1 VRAGGTAHAK
11 VAIPHG
17 YRALRGFMDVP
28 LDQDSASS
36 WALDSEEKVGDLH
49 GPDVSR
55 ISKAGWCQ

>member
-1 VRAGGTAHAK
+1 

-28 LDQDSASS
+28 LDQDSASG
-36 WALDSEEKVGDLH
+36 WALDSEEKVRDLH

-55 ISKAGWCQ
+55 ISKADWCQ